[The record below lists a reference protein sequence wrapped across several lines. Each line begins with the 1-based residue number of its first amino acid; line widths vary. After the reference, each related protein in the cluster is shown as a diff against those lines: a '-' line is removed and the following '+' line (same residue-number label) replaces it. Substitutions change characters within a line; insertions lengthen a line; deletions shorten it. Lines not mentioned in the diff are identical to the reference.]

1 MSDFIEIKGISG
13 FGYHGLFEHERQNG
27 QSFAVDV
34 KLELLNKKASKS
46 DDIDDAADYSE
57 VAKLVYAH
65 IVGEPVNLIEHLA
78 QLIAQEIL
86 DIFPLKSVEVVVH
99 KANAPVGLPVG
110 DIAVRIK
117 RSR

>member
-1 MSDFIEIKGISG
+1 MSDYIEIKSISG

-34 KLELLNKKASKS
+34 RLELEKKKASKS
-46 DDIDDAADYSE
+46 DDIKDAVDYSE

-78 QLIAQEIL
+78 ELIAQEL
-86 DIFPLKSVEVVVH
+86 LELFPLKSVEVVVH

-117 RSR
+117 RSK